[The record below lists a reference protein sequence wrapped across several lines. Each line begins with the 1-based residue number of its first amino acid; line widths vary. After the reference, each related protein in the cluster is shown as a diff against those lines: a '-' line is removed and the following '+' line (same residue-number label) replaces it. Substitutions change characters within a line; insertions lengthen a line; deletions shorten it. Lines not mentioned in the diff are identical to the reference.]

1 MGITQINVR
10 MEEELKNEVHS
21 IYEDMGI
28 TPSQAINSFYQYVR
42 DNGTLPYKLTISI
55 ENVPDTKKTVFSA
68 MNEVQ
73 NMMNNALNGL
83 NNTGFFSEENKR
95 AMQFSLNSF
104 TNAFESRYNELKAT
118 SGGHLDPA
126 WMTAVNLSKA
136 LYYQLAFSKQVA
148 GGWVPLSGQDF
159 AESMRELNQCVR
171 HLQDND
177 NPFLKTENEQ

>member
-1 MGITQINVR
+1 MAITQINVR
-10 MEEELKNEVHS
+10 IEEELKNEVHS

-42 DNGTLPYKLTISI
+42 DNGVLPYKITISI
-55 ENVPDTKKTVFSA
+55 ESVPDGKKTVFNA

-73 NMMNNALNGL
+73 NMMNSALNNLYIGH
-83 NNTGFFSEENKR
+83 FSEENKR

-136 LYYQLAFSKQVA
+136 LYYQLAFSKLVA

-159 AESMRELNQCVR
+159 AESVRELNDCVR

-177 NPFLKTENEQ
+177 NPFQS